1 MGRPNTYFPRRCRQ
15 LSNLIH
21 TLSDKQIQQGKVED
35 EDLGKVEYL
44 DLYSDPDHHHH
55 VTDAVTELSHLLVID
70 AAYRDL

>member
-1 MGRPNTYFPRRCRQ
+1 M
-15 LSNLIH
+15 
-21 TLSDKQIQQGKVED
+21 ED

-55 VTDAVTELSHLLVID
+55 ETDAVTELSHLLVID